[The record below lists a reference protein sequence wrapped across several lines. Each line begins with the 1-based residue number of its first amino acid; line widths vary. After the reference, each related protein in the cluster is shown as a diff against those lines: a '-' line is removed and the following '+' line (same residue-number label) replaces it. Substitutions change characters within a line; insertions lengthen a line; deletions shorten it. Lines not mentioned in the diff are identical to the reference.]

1 MGFLPFFVGTVLIPF
16 SLALLWKNEKKLVNF
31 VRMLEIARTECRSV
45 NIETP
50 VPEANHALVH
60 AAGNVTNFDDC

>member
-31 VRMLEIARTECRSV
+31 VRMLEIARNECRSV
-45 NIETP
+45 NIDTP
-50 VPEANHALVH
+50 VKEANLALVH